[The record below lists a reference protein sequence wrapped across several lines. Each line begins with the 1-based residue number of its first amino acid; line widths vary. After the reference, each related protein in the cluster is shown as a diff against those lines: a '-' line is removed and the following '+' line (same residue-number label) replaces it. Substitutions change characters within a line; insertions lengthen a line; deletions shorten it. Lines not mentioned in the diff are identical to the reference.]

1 MERNFNLWPE
11 TIDVLKEYIAEYR
24 GKPVNESV
32 AKLVFV
38 GSKGNP
44 LCWDRIDEKGRMKRS
59 DAILSRFK
67 RLFEKAG
74 LKRKY
79 GVGFYILRHTYATI
93 IGSNSNDL
101 REVQAALGQ
110 TTFEQQETY
119 RHDRHQKS
127 ISAQKKIKKELHK
140 TPIPQILR
148 SKFSTPESDEKSI
161 IQKSPSPEYFAQ
173 GYLFD
178 ITNSTYRDVV

>member
-1 MERNFNLWPE
+1 
-11 TIDVLKEYIAEYR
+11 
-24 GKPVNESV
+24 
-32 AKLVFV
+32 
-38 GSKGNP
+38 
-44 LCWDRIDEKGRMKRS
+44 MKRS
-59 DAILSRFK
+59 DAVMSRFK

-127 ISAQKKIKKELHK
+127 VSAQKKVRKELHK

-148 SKFSTPESDEKSI
+148 KKCSYPEPAACEPPLFRSHLSGRLSRNLLLRNFLLRVI
-161 IQKSPSPEYFAQ
+161 F
-173 GYLFD
+173 FD
-178 ITNSTYRDVV
+178 ITNSGQQYI

>member
-1 MERNFNLWPE
+1 WPIKFE
-11 TIDVLKEYIAEYR
+11 QAMQHIEY
-24 GKPVNESV
+24 N
-32 AKLVFV
+32 
-38 GSKGNP
+38 
-44 LCWDRIDEKGRMKRS
+44 DEKGKMKRS
-59 DAILSRFK
+59 DAVMSRFK

-119 RHDRHQKS
+119 RHDRYQKS
-127 ISAQKKIKKELHK
+127 ISAQKKVRKELHK

-148 SKFSTPESDEKSI
+148 SKFSAPTPDEKPL
-161 IQKSPSPEYFAQ
+161 IQKSPSPRPFAQ
-173 GYLFD
+173 GYLF
-178 ITNSTYRDVV
+178 